1 MNGVYIYRAA
11 KYLRMMLDR
20 IQMFFIQILSLLSEG
35 YHNDLVVDDVAY
47 DGKEDATKSHP
58 ICWTVVLEPN
68 DRAIG

>member
-1 MNGVYIYRAA
+1 MGFIREADL
-11 KYLRMMLDR
+11 YLRMMLDR

-58 ICWTVVLEPN
+58 ICWTVVLKPN
-68 DRAIG
+68 NGAID

>member
-1 MNGVYIYRAA
+1 
-11 KYLRMMLDR
+11 
-20 IQMFFIQILSLLSEG
+20 MFFIQILSLLSEG

-58 ICWTVVLEPN
+58 ICGTVVLEPN

>member
-1 MNGVYIYRAA
+1 MGFTFIGQQICT
-11 KYLRMMLDR
+11 YLRMMLDR

-58 ICWTVVLEPN
+58 IC
-68 DRAIG
+68 